1 MVGFFSAKL
10 RVMMRF
16 ATWRFDSQRSHSR
29 SDHQFKLQRVE
40 NLDFWSSQK
49 HGEKWPNI
57 CATVLMCI
65 EKTNLD
71 HLPK

>member
-40 NLDFWSSQK
+40 NLDFWSFHK
-49 HGEKWPNI
+49 HGEK
-57 CATVLMCI
+57 
-65 EKTNLD
+65 
-71 HLPK
+71 